1 MLLLR
6 LGSVAATL
14 APTGDR
20 RKMAN
25 GKKSKSDDTQNGS
38 SKMSEADFLKAL
50 VPLQAQLVTT
60 QQWLMET
67 GQKILIIF
75 EGRDAAG
82 KDGTIKR
89 MTEHMSARN
98 TRVVALPKPSDREKT
113 QWYFQRYVAHL
124 PAAGE
129 VVIFNRSWYNRGGV
143 EPVMGFCTPEQ
154 TTEFLSEVVPFE
166 AMLET
171 SGIQVIKIWL
181 DISKEEQAKRLEERR
196 TDPLALLKISPLDAL
211 AQEKWDDYSAARNNM
226 LTASHNKTT
235 PWVCVKGNSKKKA
248 RLAIISYILGDLA
261 CPKIMAPIPKPDAD
275 LLFLFDPKAIKDG
288 RLEV

>member
-1 MLLLR
+1 
-6 LGSVAATL
+6 
-14 APTGDR
+14 
-20 RKMAN
+20 MAN
-25 GKKSKSDDTQNGS
+25 GKKSKSDTIKSGAV
-38 SKMSEADFLKAL
+38 KMSEAEFLKAL
-50 VPLQAQLVTT
+50 EPLQVQLVTT

-67 GQKILIIF
+67 GQKVLIIF

-154 TTEFLSEVVPFE
+154 NKEFLSEVVPFE
-166 AMLET
+166 TMLAT
-171 SGIQVIKIWL
+171 SGIKVIKLWL
-181 DISKEEQAKRLEERR
+181 DISREEQAKRLEERR
-196 TDPLALLKISPLDAL
+196 TDPLALLKTSPLDAV
-211 AQEKWDDYSAARNNM
+211 AQEKWDDYSKARNTT
-226 LTASHNKTT
+226 LTATHNRVT
-235 PWVCVKGNSKKKA
+235 PWVCVRGNSKKPA
-248 RLAIISYILGDLA
+248 RLAIISHVLSELA
-261 CPKIMAPIPKPDAD
+261 CPTLGQK
-275 LLFLFDPKAIKDG
+275 LPKADSDILFPFATKVLRDG
-288 RLEV
+288 RLEP